1 MKFSDIFLATFIIF
15 IFMICT
21 LVTYLSKSFKYIQDN
36 WILYRCNPLIMP
48 FASFFGHD
56 TGENF
61 GVCVGQ
67 MQKDAM
73 PIFTAPM
80 HASHALLSQ
89 NMGALSNQVDSIR
102 KLQGNL
108 RPSLGGN
115 FLSVFN
121 IFGNI
126 ISAFHQFLNGFKDLL
141 MRILAVMATL
151 LYLLQGQQFMGESIV
166 KGPMMGAM
174 KILSFGQIQ

>member
-1 MKFSDIFLATFIIF
+1 MKFSDIFLATFIIL

-21 LVTYLSKSFKYIQDN
+21 LVTYLSKGFKYIQNN

-48 FASFFGHD
+48 FASYFGHD
-56 TGENF
+56 TGKNF
-61 GVCVGQ
+61 GICVGQ

-73 PIFTAPM
+73 PMFTAPL
-80 HASHALLSQ
+80 HAGHAAISQ
-89 NMGALSNQVDSIR
+89 NIDALSSQVDSIR
-102 KLQGNL
+102 NLQSKL

-121 IFGNI
+121 IFGNV
-126 ISAFHQFLNGFKDLL
+126 ISAFHQFINGFKDLL

-151 LYLLQGQQFMGESIV
+151 LYLLQGQQMMGESIV
-166 KGPMMGAM
+166 DGPMMGAM

>member
-1 MKFSDIFLATFIIF
+1 MKSSDIFLATFIIF

-21 LVTYLSKSFKYIQDN
+21 LVTYLSKGFKNIQDN

-48 FASFFGHD
+48 FAGYFGHD

-61 GVCVGQ
+61 GICVGQ

-73 PIFTAPM
+73 PMFTAPL
-80 HASHALLSQ
+80 HATHAALSQ
-89 NMGALSNQVDSIR
+89 NMSAIHTQVDSIR

-115 FLSVFN
+115 FLNVFN
-121 IFGNI
+121 IFGNV
-126 ISAFHQFLNGFKDLL
+126 ISAFHQFINGFKDLL

-151 LYLLQGQQFMGESIV
+151 LYLLQGQQMMGESIV
-166 KGPMMGAM
+166 DGPMMGAM
-174 KILSFGQIQ
+174 KILSFGQVQ